1 MSKDPTIPPDL
12 ARLRQEI
19 DAVDDQ
25 ILDLLLRRF
34 DLGQGVAVA
43 KRNMP
48 PAPNMRPARE
58 AEILR
63 RLAARWRGPAPVSTL
78 AAIWRHIISTVLGLQ
93 GTFTVHLTEDDRETT
108 PPLAVGH
115 FSAGAQFQ
123 THSTYERALA
133 AAAADLQSIAILALP
148 KGNPPSPW
156 WSGLHEGPLRI
167 VARLP
172 FLTPSAADAYVVARQ
187 EPGPSGDDISLAW
200 IAGGGRAWAEIG
212 ALYSGFRL
220 LATDGDRYL
229 AEQDGFWVG
238 DAVAAHRDRA
248 LPLSMD
254 FQAVGAYARPLQI
267 SRSIP

>member
-1 MSKDPTIPPDL
+1 MSHDTSTPPDL
-12 ARLRQEI
+12 AQLRREI
-19 DAVDDQ
+19 DSVDDQ

-34 DLGQGVAVA
+34 DLGQRVAEA

-63 RLAARWRGPAPVSTL
+63 RLAARWRGPAPVNTL

-93 GTFTVHLTEDDRETT
+93 GTFTVHLTEEDRETT

-123 THSTYERALA
+123 THLTYERALSA
-133 AAAADLQSIAILALP
+133 AAGDLQSIAILALP
-148 KGNPPSPW
+148 NGNPPSPW
-156 WSGLHEGPLRI
+156 WSGLHTGSLRI

-187 EPGPSGDDISLAW
+187 DPAPSGDDISLAW
-200 IAGGGRAWAEIG
+200 ITGGGRAWAEITD
-212 ALYSGFRL
+212 LFPGFRL

-229 AEQDGFWVG
+229 AEQDGFWTAA
-238 DAVAAHRDRA
+238 AVDAHRA
-248 LPLSMD
+248 AVSAQSMD
-254 FQAVGAYARPLQI
+254 FQGVGAYARPLQV
-267 SRSIP
+267 SRSL

>member
-1 MSKDPTIPPDL
+1 MSNDASISPDL
-12 ARLRQEI
+12 AQLRREI

-34 DLGQGVAVA
+34 DLGQGVAAA

-63 RLAARWRGPAPVSTL
+63 RLAARWRGPAPVSTV

-93 GTFTVHLTEDDRETT
+93 GTFTVHLTEEDRETT
-108 PPLAVGH
+108 PPLAAGH
-115 FSAGAQFQ
+115 FSAGAQFE

-133 AAAADLQSIAILALP
+133 AAARDLQSIAILALP

-156 WSGLHEGPLRI
+156 WSGLHDTPLRI

-172 FLTPSAADAYVVARQ
+172 FLTPSAADAYIVARQ
-187 EPGPSGDDISLAW
+187 DPTPSGDDISLAW
-200 IAGGGRAWAEIG
+200 IAGGGRAWSDAAAIFP
-212 ALYSGFRL
+212 GFRL
-220 LATDGDRYL
+220 LAADGDRYL
-229 AEQDGFWVG
+229 AEQDGFWLDGTV
-238 DAVAAHRDRA
+238 VAHRARA
-248 LPLSMD
+248 VPLSMD

-267 SRSIP
+267 SRSIA